1 MRLENTKGKYFSLR
15 ISLFLDKKLLQT
27 VTNHPV
33 HIQNKV
39 GELSPSSFI
48 PFCTFGKRL
57 IGANISGF
65 KIPVCNIF
73 KPKNHYDQLCY
84 ETDLQELKD
93 NNTENLMKQL
103 EIGLTLILDYNEE
116 RQIDLEDSSMKKSRV
131 QTLEYNDDRD
141 DASFYLN
148 TISKV

>member
-1 MRLENTKGKYFSLR
+1 MQHF
-15 ISLFLDKKLLQT
+15 Q
-27 VTNHPV
+27 
-33 HIQNKV
+33 
-39 GELSPSSFI
+39 
-48 PFCTFGKRL
+48 
-57 IGANISGF
+57 A
-65 KIPVCNIF
+65 
-73 KPKNHYDQLCY
+73 KNHYDQLCY